1 MMKGVCSECG
11 SDALWVWYTQ
21 MERQTIAVEIVG
33 RASLVAG
40 RTSRVADV
48 SYDYTGCI
56 DMPGVVGEDESYY
69 CGNCFRETSTIE
81 EMVGLPAPPYPGP
94 DAWVRERARRGV
106 AAMAAGEVEVLGEV
120 LEALSGYRTDD
131 PVIAKIVSDTPQE
144 FDDSRI
150 LESATSSSPE
160 VRPDRI
166 VTCDYSVP
174 LTVRVNVDTGEALE
188 VNLHLDS
195 FQSSPPGWFK
205 RPSVLDFAGATQ
217 ETEEYPACFRD
228 VFISGIEGVADG
240 EYCDGEHPLADEA
253 FAIAD
258 RVKIVNPEFPVRF
271 TVRKEGE
278 L

>member
-106 AAMAAGEVEVLGEV
+106 AAIAAGEVEVLAEV

-131 PVIAKIVSDTPQE
+131 PGIKLIVAATPEE

-150 LESATSSSPE
+150 LESTPE
-160 VRPDRI
+160 PKPDRI
-166 VTCDYSVP
+166 ITCDYSVP

-188 VNLHLDS
+188 VLLHLDS
-195 FQSSPPGWFK
+195 FQSLPRGRHQDSRGFD
-205 RPSVLDFAGATQ
+205 V
-217 ETEEYPACFRD
+217 YFRD

-271 TVRKEGE
+271 TVSTWEDPIRITI